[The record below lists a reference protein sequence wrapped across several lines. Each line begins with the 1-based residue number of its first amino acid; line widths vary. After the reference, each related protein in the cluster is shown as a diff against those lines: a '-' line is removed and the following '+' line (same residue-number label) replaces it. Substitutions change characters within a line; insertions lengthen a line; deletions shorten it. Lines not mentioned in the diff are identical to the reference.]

1 MIDEDEIERH
11 LRISKD
17 MWSDLVML
25 QSWPQ
30 QRYFN
35 TQGWVQ
41 NFRKSEIPYA
51 LRLIDNMT
59 YYSDEM
65 SKALFKSA
73 FHRLCKIILQNETCV
88 HYNQASINWQ
98 TFKNSAYIIPI
109 SGETP
114 NPSDSGFRYA
124 RYARDLCK
132 IEEANILSL
141 EQAIRTIQNGRPAK
155 LIFVDDFLGSGE
167 QFLKTWSKKFDI
179 GGSYKSLANS
189 VCSNSRIEIY
199 ICTIISTQYAIEN
212 IHQVLPNAV
221 ISPAHI
227 FTPYHSVLSEHSY
240 IWRDDMKTEG
250 PQFIQEISS
259 RLGIPDLNGELG
271 ENDEICWRG
280 FKKLGLCV
288 AFQDSIPDASI
299 PLLNFSSEEW
309 QPLIRIG

>member
-1 MIDEDEIERH
+1 MINDDIERH

-35 TQGWVQ
+35 PRSWIQ
-41 NFRKSEIPYA
+41 NFRKSEVPYA

-73 FHRLCKIILQNETCV
+73 FHRLCKVILQHEPCV
-88 HYNQASINWQ
+88 HYNQALINWQ
-98 TFKNSAYIIPI
+98 LFKNSAYIIPI

-132 IEEANILSL
+132 IDETNILSL
-141 EQAIRTIQNGRPAK
+141 EQAISTVQNGNSAK

-167 QFLKTWSKKFDI
+167 QFLKTWTKKFDI
-179 GGSYKSLANS
+179 GGTFKSLANT
-189 VCSNSRIEIY
+189 VGTNTRVEVY
-199 ICTIISTQYAIEN
+199 ICTIVSTHYAIER
-212 IHQVLPNAV
+212 ICEVLPNAI
-221 ISPAHI
+221 ISPAH
-227 FTPYHSVLSEHSY
+227 TLTNYHSVLSDHSY
-240 IWRDDMKTEG
+240 IWREDMRTEG
-250 PQFIQEISS
+250 PQFIQEVSS
-259 RLGIPDLNGELG
+259 RIGIPDLDGELG
-271 ENDEICWRG
+271 EDGEICWRG
-280 FKKLGLCV
+280 FKKLGLSI
-288 AFQDSIPDASI
+288 AFQDSVPDASI
-299 PLLNFSSEEW
+299 PLLNYSSEEW